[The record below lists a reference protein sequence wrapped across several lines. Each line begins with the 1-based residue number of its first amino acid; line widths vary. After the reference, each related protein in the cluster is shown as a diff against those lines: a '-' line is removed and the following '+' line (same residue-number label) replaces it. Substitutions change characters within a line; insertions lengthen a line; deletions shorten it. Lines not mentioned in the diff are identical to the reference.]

1 MNINMYSWAESI
13 FNSEVKPLMPI
24 VTYPGLNI
32 IGKNVIDM
40 TNSGKVHFQCI
51 SAIAGKYPE
60 MPAVLLSMDLSLE
73 AESFGAPVLFSEHEV
88 PSVSDRLL
96 FNSDE
101 VENLE
106 VPDLSSKRIT
116 EYLHAAELASKAN
129 FGKPV
134 LAGTIGPFS
143 LAGRLFDITEIM
155 TEILIDPDHMH
166 ILLDKCTTF
175 ILKYI
180 KALKQAGVNGIL
192 MAEPAAGLFSPDQ
205 CDEFSSKYVK
215 MIVDEIQDKNFIII
229 LHNCGHTEELVESM
243 VNTGA
248 KGFHFGNAVNMSV
261 ILPRIPLDRLA
272 FGNIDPAGKIM
283 NGNPEMIAE
292 EINQLKEKYC
302 KYKNYVISSGCDIPL
317 ASPLENID
325 VFFKKF

>member
-1 MNINMYSWAESI
+1 MYKWVDSL

-24 VTYPGLNI
+24 VSYPGLKI
-32 IGKNVIDM
+32 IGKNMIDM
-40 TNSGKVHFQCI
+40 TNSGKVQLQCI
-51 SAIAGKYPE
+51 SAISKRFTD
-60 MPAVLLSMDLSLE
+60 MPAVLMSMDLSLE
-73 AESFGAPVLFSEHEV
+73 AEAFGAPVLFSDHEV

-96 FNSDE
+96 FNSEE

-106 VPDLSSKRIT
+106 IPELTSKRIS
-116 EYLHAAELASKAN
+116 EYIHAAELAAKAN
-129 FGKPV
+129 FSKPV

-166 ILLDKCTTF
+166 MLLDKCTTF

-180 KALKQAGVNGIL
+180 KALKKAGVNGVL
-192 MAEPAAGLFSPDQ
+192 MAEPAAGLLSPDQ

-215 MIVDEIQDKNFIII
+215 MIVDEIQDENFIII

-243 VNTGA
+243 INTGA

-283 NGNPEMIAE
+283 SGNPVTITE
-292 EINQLKEKYC
+292 EINLLKEKYS
-302 KYKNYVISSGCDIPL
+302 KYKNFVISSGCDIPL
-317 ASPLENID
+317 ATPLENID
-325 VFFKKF
+325 VFFKK

>member
-1 MNINMYSWAESI
+1 MYQWTEAIINSGI
-13 FNSEVKPLMPI
+13 KPLMPI

-40 TNSGKVHFQCI
+40 TNSRKVHFQCI
-51 SAIAGKYPE
+51 NAIARKYPE

-73 AESFGAPVLFSEHEV
+73 AESFGAPVVFSDHEV

-96 FNSDE
+96 FSSEE
-101 VENLE
+101 VETLE
-106 VPDLSSKRIT
+106 IPELSNKRIS

-143 LAGRLFDITEIM
+143 LAGRLLDITEIM
-155 TEILIDPDHMH
+155 TEILINPDLMH
-166 ILLDKCTTF
+166 LLLDKCTTF

-180 KALKQAGVNGIL
+180 KALRNAGANGVLI
-192 MAEPAAGLFSPDQ
+192 AEPAAGLLSPEQ

-215 MIVDEIQDKNFIII
+215 MIVDEIQDESFIII

-292 EINQLKEKYC
+292 EINLLKEKYS
-302 KYKNYVISSGCDIPL
+302 KFKNYVISSGCDIPL
-317 ASPLENID
+317 ASPFENID
-325 VFFKKF
+325 VFFKK

>member
-1 MNINMYSWAESI
+1 MYKWVDSL

-24 VTYPGLNI
+24 VSYPGLKI
-32 IGKNVIDM
+32 IGKNMIDM
-40 TNSGKVHFQCI
+40 TNSGKVQLQCI
-51 SAIAGKYPE
+51 SAISKRFPE
-60 MPAVLLSMDLSLE
+60 MPAVLMSMDLSLE
-73 AESFGAPVLFSEHEV
+73 AEAFGAPVLFSDHEV

-96 FNSDE
+96 FNSEE

-106 VPDLSSKRIT
+106 IPELTSKRIS
-116 EYLHAAELASKAN
+116 EYIHAAELAAKAN
-129 FGKPV
+129 FSKPV

-166 ILLDKCTTF
+166 MLLDKCTTF

-180 KALKQAGVNGIL
+180 KALKKAGVNGVL
-192 MAEPAAGLFSPDQ
+192 MAEPAAGLLSPDQ

-215 MIVDEIQDKNFIII
+215 MIVDEIQDENFIII

-243 VNTGA
+243 INTGA

-283 NGNPEMIAE
+283 SGNPVTITE
-292 EINQLKEKYC
+292 EINLLKEKYS
-302 KYKNYVISSGCDIPL
+302 KYKNFVISSGCDIPL
-317 ASPLENID
+317 ATPLENID
-325 VFFKKF
+325 VFFKK

>member
-1 MNINMYSWAESI
+1 MYKWAEHLISL
-13 FNSEVKPLMPI
+13 EEKPSMPV
-24 VTYPGLNI
+24 VTYPGLSI
-32 IGKNVIDM
+32 IGKNVTDM
-40 TNSGKVHFQCI
+40 TNSGKVQFQCI
-51 SAIAGKYPE
+51 NAISKRYPE
-60 MPAVLLSMDLSLE
+60 MPAVLMSMDLSIE
-73 AESFGAPVLFSEHEV
+73 AEAFGAPVIFSDHEV

-96 FNSDE
+96 FNSEE

-106 VPDLSSKRIT
+106 IPELTSKRIS
-116 EYLHAAELASKAN
+116 EYIYAAELAAKAN
-129 FGKPV
+129 FNKPV

-166 ILLDKCTTF
+166 MLLDKCTTF

-180 KALKQAGVNGIL
+180 KALKKAGVNGVL
-192 MAEPAAGLFSPDQ
+192 MAEPAAGLLSPDQ

-215 MIVDEIQDKNFIII
+215 MIVDEIQDENFIII

-243 VNTGA
+243 INTGA

-283 NGNPEMIAE
+283 NGNPEIVSE
-292 EINQLKEKYC
+292 EINLLKEKHS

-325 VFFKKF
+325 VFFKK

>member
-1 MNINMYSWAESI
+1 MYKWTETIINSDI
-13 FNSEVKPLMPI
+13 KPLMPI

-32 IGKNVIDM
+32 LGKNIIDM
-40 TNSGKVHFQCI
+40 TNSGKVHFQTV
-51 SAIAGKYPE
+51 SAIEKRFPE

-73 AESFGAPVLFSEHEV
+73 AESFGAPVVFSDHEV

-96 FNSDE
+96 FSSEE
-101 VENLE
+101 VEILE
-106 VPDLSSKRIT
+106 IPELSNKRIS
-116 EYLHAAELASKAN
+116 EYIHATELAAKAN
-129 FGKPV
+129 FGKPI

-143 LAGRLFDITEIM
+143 LAGRLLDITEIM

-166 ILLDKCTTF
+166 MLLDKCTTF

-180 KALKQAGVNGIL
+180 KALKNAGANGVL
-192 MAEPAAGLFSPDQ
+192 MAEPAAGLLSPDQ

-215 MIVDEIQDKNFIII
+215 MIVDEIQDEDFIII

-272 FGNIDPAGKIM
+272 FGNIDPAGTIM
-283 NGNPEMIAE
+283 NGNPEKVAE
-292 EINQLKEKYC
+292 EIKLLKEKFS

-325 VFFKKF
+325 VFFKK

>member
-1 MNINMYSWAESI
+1 MYKWAEHLISL
-13 FNSEVKPLMPI
+13 EEKPSMPV
-24 VTYPGLNI
+24 VTYPGLSI
-32 IGKNVIDM
+32 IGKNVTDM
-40 TNSGKVHFQCI
+40 TNSGKVQFQCI
-51 SAIAGKYPE
+51 NAISKRYPE
-60 MPAVLLSMDLSLE
+60 MPAVLMSMDLSIE
-73 AESFGAPVLFSEHEV
+73 AEAFGAPVIFSDHEV

-96 FNSDE
+96 FNSEE

-106 VPDLSSKRIT
+106 IPELTSKRIS
-116 EYLHAAELASKAN
+116 EYIHAAELAAKAN
-129 FGKPV
+129 FNKPV

-166 ILLDKCTTF
+166 MLLDKCTTF

-180 KALKQAGVNGIL
+180 KALKKAGVNGVL
-192 MAEPAAGLFSPDQ
+192 MAEPAAGLLSPDQ

-215 MIVDEIQDKNFIII
+215 MIVDEIQDENFIII

-243 VNTGA
+243 INTGA

-283 NGNPEMIAE
+283 NGNPEIVSE
-292 EINQLKEKYC
+292 EINLLKEKHS

-325 VFFKKF
+325 VFFKK

>member
-1 MNINMYSWAESI
+1 MNINMYKWVDSL

-24 VTYPGLNI
+24 VSYPGLKI
-32 IGKNVIDM
+32 IGKNMIDM
-40 TNSGKVHFQCI
+40 TNSGKVQLQCI
-51 SAIAGKYPE
+51 SAISKRFTD
-60 MPAVLLSMDLSLE
+60 MPAVLMSMDLSLE
-73 AESFGAPVLFSEHEV
+73 AEAFGAPVLFSDHEV

-96 FNSDE
+96 FNSEE

-106 VPDLSSKRIT
+106 IPELTSKRIS
-116 EYLHAAELASKAN
+116 EYIHAAELAAKAN
-129 FGKPV
+129 FSKPV

-166 ILLDKCTTF
+166 MLLDKCTTF

-180 KALKQAGVNGIL
+180 KALKKAGVNGVL
-192 MAEPAAGLFSPDQ
+192 MAEPAAGLLSPDQ

-215 MIVDEIQDKNFIII
+215 MIVDEIQDENFIII

-243 VNTGA
+243 INTGA

-283 NGNPEMIAE
+283 SGNPVTITE
-292 EINQLKEKYC
+292 EINLLKEKYS
-302 KYKNYVISSGCDIPL
+302 KYKNFVISSGCDIPL
-317 ASPLENID
+317 ATPLENID
-325 VFFKKF
+325 VFFKK